1 MLGVWNGRVMEKGS
15 ISALPRQMAAR
26 CSTSTL
32 GEMRE
37 CYGRTG
43 KGALVG
49 ELGASLRQMAAI
61 LRSARESATAM
72 FGWSKVS
79 EQRLRG
85 ESKLRPAAGR
95 ANDPRLW
102 EAILD
107 RYPWD
112 RQTPFLPV
120 S

>member
-1 MLGVWNGRVMEKGS
+1 
-15 ISALPRQMAAR
+15 
-26 CSTSTL
+26 
-32 GEMRE
+32 
-37 CYGRTG
+37 
-43 KGALVG
+43 
-49 ELGASLRQMAAI
+49 MAAI

-72 FGWSKVS
+72 FGWSRVS

-95 ANDPRLW
+95 VNDPRLW

-120 S
+120 SPRTCNNRELLATVSLDVSWQDSAREVGFSSCGFAGPPEPIRTEDRL